1 MIKEYDGKIPS
12 IHSSCYIAENVSIIG
27 NVKIEEMANVWFGAV
42 IRGDMN
48 SITIGKNTNI
58 QDNCV
63 FHVERNSPLVIG
75 DDVTVGHGAILHGCT
90 IGNSSL
96 IGMGSIVLNN
106 AVIGKQTLV
115 GAGSLIPEGKKIPD
129 GVLCMGSPVKI
140 IRELTDEEKLKL
152 TESAAKYVSLSN
164 KYK

>member
-1 MIKEYDGKIPS
+1 MIKTYEGKIPT
-12 IHSSCYIAENVSIIG
+12 IHSSCYIAESADIIG
-27 NVKIEEMANVWFGAV
+27 DVKIVEMANIWFGAV
-42 IRGDMN
+42 IRGDIN

-63 FHVERNSPLVIG
+63 LHVEKNSPLYIG
-75 DDVTVGHGAILHGCT
+75 DDVTVGHGAILHGCS
-90 IGNSSL
+90 IGNGSL

-106 AVIGKQTLV
+106 AIIGTQTLV
-115 GAGSLIPEGKKIPD
+115 GAGSLIPEGKHIPD

-140 IRELTDEEKLKL
+140 IRELTDEEKQKL
-152 TESAAKYVSLSN
+152 TESATKYVTLSN